1 MKFHSEKADMKFL
14 IYSVL
19 AFLIA
24 FSISADLYAQK
35 DCLPKTSNRLVN
47 DYASILSAEQVN
59 QLETELV
66 AFNKQTS
73 NQLVVVITNE
83 LCDFEPMEYAT
94 NIGHSWG
101 VGQKEF
107 DNGVVLLVS
116 PEARKTFI
124 AVGYGLEGA
133 IPDAIARRI
142 IDQEL
147 LPHFRNDDYFG
158 GISAATTVLMQ
169 LAKGEINAE
178 DYGAAEGDDPIAV
191 IVIFGIL
198 VLLFLVIGP
207 MGSAMKYARVNDVA
221 FWTALMLILSSRNS
235 HSGMFGNFSSG
246 SGSFGGGGF
255 GSGGGGFGGFG
266 GGGFG
271 GGGAGGSW

>member
-1 MKFHSEKADMKFL
+1 MIFHSEKADMKYLLYSITFL
-14 IYSVL
+14 F
-19 AFLIA
+19 AFTAIGHLQ
-24 FSISADLYAQK
+24 AQN

-47 DYASILSAEQVN
+47 DYTSILSKAEIA
-59 QLETELV
+59 QLEAQLV
-66 AFNKQTS
+66 AFNKETS
-73 NQLVVVITNE
+73 NQIVVVVTDE
-83 LCDFEPMEYAT
+83 LCDLEPMEYAT
-94 NIGHSWG
+94 NIGHAWG

-116 PEARKTFI
+116 PKARKTFI

-142 IDQEL
+142 VDQEL
-147 LPHFRNDDYFG
+147 LPNFRNDDYYG
-158 GISAATTVLMQ
+158 GINAATTVLMQ
-169 LAKGEINAE
+169 LAKGEINAA
-178 DYGAAEGDDPIAV
+178 DYGAAKGDDPIAV
-191 IVIFGIL
+191 VIIFGIL
-198 VLLFLVIGP
+198 ILLFVVIGP

-235 HSGMFGNFSSG
+235 HGGMFGNFSSG